1 MSAACLW
8 NRDGQ
13 LIAVTI
19 TRTEGDDIP
28 AGHYE
33 ANVIPTGTTEFV
45 PIADLVPHHRSTEK
59 DR

>member
-13 LIAVTI
+13 LITVTVL
-19 TRTEGDDIP
+19 RTEGTDIP

-33 ANVIPTGTTEFV
+33 ARIHPAGTTEFV
-45 PIADLVPHHRSTEK
+45 PIADLVPQHR
-59 DR
+59 